1 MVDLKD
7 RIFVF
12 LVLFCL
18 IFLPG
23 CSQGSFF
30 EIQSVINPTELSEN
44 QKKITNTIKNYFGD
58 DFKWERPLI
67 DGKYVCGS
75 EIINF
80 DGANTFYVM
89 FLSKPDEVY
98 KTHIVFLN
106 FKEENFEIFEDF
118 VFNGKIDE
126 FYIKD
131 IDNDFIPEIIVSTKS
146 KDDFYSSIYGYKY
159 SNGHIKEVHI
169 PKDFIN
175 SLNNN

>member
-1 MVDLKD
+1 MKLKNKIYVFA
-7 RIFVF
+7 IF
-12 LVLFCL
+12 LFL

-23 CSQGSFF
+23 CNQGSFF
-30 EIQSVINPTELSEN
+30 EIQSVINPTKLSET
-44 QKKITNTIKNYFGD
+44 QEKIKKTVKNHFGD

-80 DGANTFYVM
+80 DGANTFYVI
-89 FLSKPDEVY
+89 FLSKPNEVY

-118 VFNGKIDE
+118 VFNGKVDE

-131 IDNDFIPEIIVSTKS
+131 IDGDSIPEIIVSTKS
-146 KDDFYSSIYGYKY
+146 KGDFYSSIYGYKY

-169 PKDFIN
+169 PKDFMN

>member
-1 MVDLKD
+1 MKLKNKIYVFA
-7 RIFVF
+7 IF
-12 LVLFCL
+12 LFL

-23 CSQGSFF
+23 CTKGSFF

-80 DGANTFYVM
+80 DGANTFYVI

-118 VFNGKIDE
+118 IFNGKVDE

-131 IDNDFIPEIIVSTKS
+131 IDGDSIPEIIVSTKS
-146 KDDFYSSIYGYKY
+146 KGDFYSSIYGYKY

-169 PKDFIN
+169 PKDFMN

>member
-1 MVDLKD
+1 MKD

-12 LVLFCL
+12 LILFCL

-23 CSQGSFF
+23 CNQGSFF
-30 EIQSVINPTELSEN
+30 EIQSVINPTKLSET
-44 QKKITNTIKNYFGD
+44 QEKIKKTVKNHFGD

-80 DGANTFYVM
+80 DGANTFYVI

-118 VFNGKIDE
+118 IFNGKVDE

-131 IDNDFIPEIIVSTKS
+131 IDGDSIPEIIVSTKS
-146 KDDFYSSIYGYKY
+146 KGDFYSSIYGYKY

-169 PKDFIN
+169 PKDFMN

>member
-1 MVDLKD
+1 MKLKNKIYVFA
-7 RIFVF
+7 IF
-12 LVLFCL
+12 LFL

-23 CSQGSFF
+23 CNQGSFF
-30 EIQSVINPTELSEN
+30 EIQSVINPTKLSET
-44 QKKITNTIKNYFGD
+44 QEKIKKTVKNHFGD

-80 DGANTFYVM
+80 DGANTFYVV
-89 FLSKPDEVY
+89 FLSKLEEVHT
-98 KTHIVFLN
+98 THIVFLN
-106 FKEENFEIFEDF
+106 QKNDDFEIFEDF
-118 VFNGKIDE
+118 IFNGKIDE

-131 IDNDFIPEIIVSTKS
+131 IDSDSVPEIIVSTKS
-146 KDDFYSSIYGYKY
+146 KGDFYSSIYGYKY

-169 PKDFIN
+169 PKDFMN

>member
-1 MVDLKD
+1 MKLKNKIYVFA
-7 RIFVF
+7 IF
-12 LVLFCL
+12 LFL

-23 CSQGSFF
+23 CNQGSFF
-30 EIQSVINPTELSEN
+30 EIQSVINPTKLSET
-44 QKKITNTIKNYFGD
+44 QEKIKKTVKNHFGD

-80 DGANTFYVM
+80 DGANTFYVI
-89 FLSKPDEVY
+89 FLSKPNEVY

-118 VFNGKIDE
+118 IFNGKVDE

-131 IDNDFIPEIIVSTKS
+131 IDGDSIPEIIVSTKS
-146 KDDFYSSIYGYKY
+146 KGDFYSSIYGYKY

-169 PKDFIN
+169 PKDFMN

>member
-1 MVDLKD
+1 MKLKNKIYVFA
-7 RIFVF
+7 IF
-12 LVLFCL
+12 LFL

-23 CSQGSFF
+23 CNQGSFF
-30 EIQSVINPTELSEN
+30 EIQSVINPTKLSET
-44 QKKITNTIKNYFGD
+44 QEKIKKTVKNHFGD

-80 DGANTFYVM
+80 DGANTFYVI

-118 VFNGKIDE
+118 VFNGKVDE

-131 IDNDFIPEIIVSTKS
+131 IDGDSIPEIIVSTKS
-146 KDDFYSSIYGYKY
+146 KGDFYSSIYGYKY

-169 PKDFIN
+169 PKDFMN

>member
-1 MVDLKD
+1 MIDLKD

-12 LVLFCL
+12 LILFCL
-18 IFLPG
+18 VFLPG
-23 CSQGSFF
+23 CNQGSFF
-30 EIQSVINPTELSEN
+30 EIQSIINPTKLSET
-44 QKKITNTIKNYFGD
+44 QEKIKKTVKNHFGD

-80 DGANTFYVM
+80 DGANTFYVI

-118 VFNGKIDE
+118 IFNGKVDE

-131 IDNDFIPEIIVSTKS
+131 IDGDSIPEIIVSTKS
-146 KDDFYSSIYGYKY
+146 KGDFYSSIYGYKY

-169 PKDFIN
+169 PKDFMN

>member
-1 MVDLKD
+1 MKLKNKIYVFA
-7 RIFVF
+7 IF
-12 LVLFCL
+12 LFL
-18 IFLPG
+18 IFLLG

-80 DGANTFYVM
+80 DGANTFYVV
-89 FLSKPDEVY
+89 FLSKLEEVHT
-98 KTHIVFLN
+98 THIVFLN
-106 FKEENFEIFEDF
+106 QKNDDFEIFEDF
-118 VFNGKIDE
+118 IFNGKIDE

-131 IDNDFIPEIIVSTKS
+131 IDSDSVPEIIISTKS
-146 KDDFYSSIYGYKY
+146 KGNVYSSIYGYKY

-169 PKDFIN
+169 PKKFMN
-175 SLNNN
+175 GLNNN